1 MEFDCLSFGRPL
13 PEIPAL
19 ARGAEE
25 LGFSGLWFTESAHN
39 PYLTSAAAAL
49 NTERLLIGTG
59 IAVAFPRS
67 PMVTAQATWDLAQA
81 SRGRFVLGL
90 GSQVKAHVQR
100 RFSSEWSRPAARM
113 REYVLAVRAIW
124 RAFQGEERL
133 AFDGEFYRFSLLT
146 DFFSPGPIDDPDVRI
161 YLSAVNTRMLRVAG
175 EVGDGVHVH
184 PFHSRRYL
192 EEVVRPGVQ
201 AGAGLAGRSLG
212 DVTFAVPV
220 FMITADRD
228 DDLQRQRDAVRRQVA
243 FYGSTPAYRTVFE
256 LHGWEDTADRLRDLQ
271 RRGDVAAM
279 AASVTDDMLD
289 QFSVTSSWDGLA
301 AAVVSRYAG
310 LADRVFPYGT
320 AGDWIRHPEL
330 RERWQ
335 AVASGVRAT
344 SRTAAPASRS

>member
-19 ARGAEE
+19 ARDAEE
-25 LGFSGLWFTESAHN
+25 LGFSGMWFTESAHN

-49 NTERLLIGTG
+49 NTERVLIGTG

-67 PMVTAQATWDLAQA
+67 PMVTAQATWDLAEA

-100 RFSSEWSRPAARM
+100 RFSTEWSRPAARM
-113 REYVLAVRAIW
+113 REYILALRAIW

-146 DFFSPGPIDDPDVRI
+146 DFFSPGPIGTPDVRI

-175 EVGDGVHVH
+175 EVSDGLHVH

-192 EEVVRPGVQ
+192 EEVIRPGVQ
-201 AGAGLAGRSLG
+201 AGAGPAGRGLD
-212 DVTFAVPV
+212 DVAFAVPV
-220 FMITADRD
+220 FMITADAES
-228 DDLQRQRDAVRRQVA
+228 DLQRQRESVRRQIA
-243 FYGSTPAYRTVFE
+243 FYGSTPAYRPVFE

-289 QFSVTSSWDGLA
+289 VFSVTASWDGLA
-301 AAVVSRYAG
+301 AAVVGRYAG

-320 AGDWIRHPEL
+320 AGDWMRRPEL

-335 AVASGVRAT
+335 AVASGVRAAPPP
-344 SRTAAPASRS
+344 AAPASRS